1 MATRQIGLEIKIVN
15 REALSEIDKI
25 VDNLN
30 KKGIS
35 IKIDVSK
42 GLEELEKVKNIVN
55 EVNNKSTKIDID
67 TNNVEQASKK
77 VDNLN
82 QNINNLGNA
91 SKHSLT
97 VVDDEKVQLV
107 SSFNDMVGKTT
118 QIIENLRTGST
129 KEIISFDN
137 KTTESKILSIQ
148 QKIEKIN
155 QTFNTLQNKNLDVF
169 NKIDSSK
176 IDGYKKSVQELEGII
191 GNLQNGESVK
201 QLDLARALGDLQLKI
216 TDEKN
221 AFTQGI
227 ADNKAMEQEQKKI
240 DQLKAK
246 YEELKNKIKT
256 LQDSNLFYG
265 SKLNSK
271 VVNPFEKIDTNNIL
285 EYSKQI
291 DSLSNK
297 INILSDSAKKIKEL
311 NNLKA
316 LTNVNYDKIINT
328 ETFSKIPQELKD
340 AFSQANTELTKFSEK
355 FRGTTLNVNQ
365 YLYTDAINNYVNSFK
380 NLQNASNELEKLGQ
394 KAEQTKTRLTSM
406 LAGKQTFGV
415 DASAFDNLQSKIN
428 AINTNTTVAQIKSLE
443 QEIKNLGNNSSQIV
457 RIENA
462 IDSMRAKLEGIK
474 GKYKDLVQTGDS
486 VAQVQA
492 LETQITKLQKMANQL
507 KQGKVIDGSAITR
520 EVSKGNTGLKQLE
533 NTIKSCSKAF
543 QSGNK
548 DVMSFGQYLQNALG
562 KIGIYAST
570 AIVFRKLFT
579 EMKDG
584 VSSVIELEDAMVSLR
599 RVCNESDEAMKQ
611 FQSTATSTAQTLGV
625 TASEYV
631 DAVTSFKKMGYELA
645 EAQELATTVTKYNL
659 AGDIDNLEE
668 ATTGVIS
675 ILKGFGLEAE
685 NVVNVTDSMNS
696 AANQYAITA
705 GDLTTILQRSSS
717 AMSVAGN
724 TLNESIAIGT
734 VANEITQNSERT
746 GNALKTF
753 SMRLRGVSEDGE
765 ELSATLREDVM
776 AYTKMTSAFQGTE
789 GFDILKDDGSFKST
803 FEIIKGIGSAWKELT
818 DMQKSKLLQD
828 MFGKLQGNVGA
839 ALLENYEKLDQVVS
853 DIENTTGSVDQE
865 FERYLDSTTGKINQL
880 SSLIQEK
887 WVNAIS
893 SDFTKNVV
901 DGVTK
906 LVDAFGNL
914 KGVLAIA
921 TTAVLVFKGQALS
934 TLVTDLMAVCAGE
947 TAATIATTGLSAA
960 FKSLSAAMASNPI
973 GLIAVAVA
981 GIATAVAMADSQVDK
996 LQNTINDIKDSL
1008 SQLDEVSSSEK
1019 LANQYKELSNTINST
1034 ASTTEEVTK
1043 AKEDLLDVQK
1053 QLAKAFPEL
1062 ITGFTEEGEAVA
1074 TNLEKIEERI
1084 SSISETTERELK
1096 SQYQTLEDIL
1106 NSKYT
1111 GDDKII
1117 KKLPY
1122 ENNEQEEIYKSNKG
1136 DESFY
1141 NEYKYFVELQEKSIS
1156 LTEEQQDEYKNIK
1169 EYIKQANDIVG
1180 SLYLKGKDVSGMK
1193 MFDFKTNKLVDAQE
1207 YYDKLAN
1214 SIKETGDESETTGQ
1228 KIKELY
1234 DSGYSMTEIAD
1245 ELGLSLDVVSDA
1257 LSTVENTAELAEE
1270 SIKSL
1275 SDAFDGAVDSISLIN
1290 TALEE
1295 YSSNGGLTDDT
1306 ISKILNTGDLELI
1319 QSLLTEDE
1327 NYIAKNTALMERY
1340 GQAKQQALQDAVNQV
1355 NGVAQAEANATNQNA
1370 QSYQTD
1376 VINKTNAENAKTSA
1390 MANSATQGMNATAQ
1404 LVNTNGKNYNT
1415 DATNKT
1421 KTENSKVSAMQQAAT
1436 QGISANAQMINA
1448 QGEGYQTDNTNYGR
1462 LVNNKVDLAEGGA
1475 NQSIAAESQ
1484 ATAQK
1489 ELQYKIDTN
1498 NYRKQLVN
1506 KRDMLLG
1513 MSGGNPTPEINFIDE
1528 MLSKVPEQVL
1538 VPSPPKYTTVN
1549 VDSIQVATVP
1559 IVSAPSKSVGG
1570 SSGGGSSSS
1579 SSSSTDYSLDNLESM
1594 RDNLY
1599 EINSYIERLETAMG
1613 ILEAQIDRTWG
1624 KDKVDKIRAYNEY
1637 LQNQFDTT
1645 RNLQAQQQKEIFEI
1659 RKKLS
1664 AYGFDFDSNDITS
1677 DITNYNTRIDQLV
1690 NEANAMKSVD
1700 EASRNAKQK
1709 RQEEI
1714 RGVKE
1719 LCDQYEDLKEAI
1731 NDTKVEYQELATE
1744 MQEYYRGLADD
1755 VASGESTIA
1764 TIIENAWEDKANKIK
1779 DSLDELQQKYED
1791 LWEQEDW
1798 EDTKAEAYKELTDL
1812 EVEMQKAIK
1821 SGDTGKLAQLQEEY
1835 NQRQEELNK
1844 TLRDKEREDLQDK
1857 IAQEQELIDK
1867 QKEEATT
1874 GDNMD
1879 KAIEQALKKGYIDL
1893 SGEYK
1898 TLADA
1903 TEEYVNKTTDG
1914 YESQKLALSDIIKEL
1929 ETVKELYNDISTIN
1943 SKADVVSDFTTYS
1956 NVSVP
1961 VNKSGYLMTSNLN
1974 SSTPST
1980 LNNQTYN
1987 ITINAA
1993 DMTQSELENAID
2005 NVLRDNG
2012 VYDN

>member
-1 MATRQIGLEIKIVN
+1 M
-15 REALSEIDKI
+15 
-25 VDNLN
+25 
-30 KKGIS
+30 
-35 IKIDVSK
+35 
-42 GLEELEKVKNIVN
+42 KV
-55 EVNNKSTKIDID
+55 
-67 TNNVEQASKK
+67 
-77 VDNLN
+77 
-82 QNINNLGNA
+82 
-91 SKHSLT
+91 
-97 VVDDEKVQLV
+97 
-107 SSFNDMVGKTT
+107 
-118 QIIENLRTGST
+118 
-129 KEIISFDN
+129 
-137 KTTESKILSIQ
+137 TE
-148 QKIEKIN
+148 
-155 QTFNTLQNKNLDVF
+155 
-169 NKIDSSK
+169 
-176 IDGYKKSVQELEGII
+176 
-191 GNLQNGESVK
+191 
-201 QLDLARALGDLQLKI
+201 
-216 TDEKN
+216 
-221 AFTQGI
+221 
-227 ADNKAMEQEQKKI
+227 
-240 DQLKAK
+240 
-246 YEELKNKIKT
+246 
-256 LQDSNLFYG
+256 
-265 SKLNSK
+265 
-271 VVNPFEKIDTNNIL
+271 
-285 EYSKQI
+285 
-291 DSLSNK
+291 
-297 INILSDSAKKIKEL
+297 
-311 NNLKA
+311 
-316 LTNVNYDKIINT
+316 
-328 ETFSKIPQELKD
+328 
-340 AFSQANTELTKFSEK
+340 
-355 FRGTTLNVNQ
+355 
-365 YLYTDAINNYVNSFK
+365 
-380 NLQNASNELEKLGQ
+380 
-394 KAEQTKTRLTSM
+394 
-406 LAGKQTFGV
+406 
-415 DASAFDNLQSKIN
+415 
-428 AINTNTTVAQIKSLE
+428 
-443 QEIKNLGNNSSQIV
+443 
-457 RIENA
+457 
-462 IDSMRAKLEGIK
+462 
-474 GKYKDLVQTGDS
+474 
-486 VAQVQA
+486 
-492 LETQITKLQKMANQL
+492 
-507 KQGKVIDGSAITR
+507 
-520 EVSKGNTGLKQLE
+520 
-533 NTIKSCSKAF
+533 C
-543 QSGNK
+543 
-548 DVMSFGQYLQNALG
+548 
-562 KIGIYAST
+562 
-570 AIVFRKLFT
+570 
-579 EMKDG
+579 
-584 VSSVIELEDAMVSLR
+584 
-599 RVCNESDEAMKQ
+599 
-611 FQSTATSTAQTLGV
+611 
-625 TASEYV
+625 
-631 DAVTSFKKMGYELA
+631 
-645 EAQELATTVTKYNL
+645 
-659 AGDIDNLEE
+659 
-668 ATTGVIS
+668 
-675 ILKGFGLEAE
+675 
-685 NVVNVTDSMNS
+685 
-696 AANQYAITA
+696 
-705 GDLTTILQRSSS
+705 
-717 AMSVAGN
+717 
-724 TLNESIAIGT
+724 
-734 VANEITQNSERT
+734 
-746 GNALKTF
+746 KTF

-803 FEIIKGIGSAWKELT
+803 FEILKGIGSAWKELT

-853 DIENTTGSVDQE
+853 NIENTTGSVDQE
-865 FERYLDSTTGKINQL
+865 FERYLDSTTGKLNQL

-893 SDFTKNVV
+893 SDFTKGAV
-901 DGVTK
+901 DK
-906 LVDAFGNL
+906 IIRLVDTFGSL
-914 KGVLAIA
+914 EGIVGLA
-921 TTAVLVFKGQALS
+921 TTALLVFKGQAMAGAISSMIAYQMSLGAS
-934 TLVTDLMAVCAGE
+934 T
-947 TAATIATTGLSAA
+947 TATALFSGALNTVKIALQGLSVAI
-960 FKSLSAAMASNPI
+960 ASNPI
-973 GLIAVAVA
+973 GAIAVAITSA
-981 GIATAVAMADSQVDK
+981 IALMSAFEKEIVSVQDAMNNLNNASKD
-996 LQNTINDIKDSL
+996 LQSVEKDYGN
-1008 SQLDEVSSSEK
+1008 LDEIKRLQSELENTNLTLDERNEKEEQLLILQKNMASSLENVATYIDKEGNAYATNNK
-1019 LANQYKELSNTINST
+1019 LIEQQLEL
-1034 ASTTEEVTK
+1034 K
-1043 AKEDLLDVQK
+1043 K
-1053 QLAKAFPEL
+1053 QLAEIEMEQSYYDMMDNFFTDTDTTKWINRFNSLFNPNSQITNQVNTIAWGNNIFRDFNNYKQKEKNNEL
-1062 ITGFTEEGEAVA
+1062 ISNEEKKSYLDALEVITKFNQAVMELDNNGQDISDKFMINVDTGELVKA
-1074 TNLEKIEERI
+1074 TDYIDEYRGTID
-1084 SSISETTERELK
+1084 SASENQLNTTETVDGL
-1096 SQYQTLEDIL
+1096 
-1106 NSKYT
+1106 
-1111 GDDKII
+1111 GD
-1117 KKLPY
+1117 
-1122 ENNEQEEIYKSNKG
+1122 
-1136 DESFY
+1136 
-1141 NEYKYFVELQEKSIS
+1141 V
-1156 LTEEQQDEYKNIK
+1156 
-1169 EYIKQANDIVG
+1169 
-1180 SLYLKGKDVSGMK
+1180 
-1193 MFDFKTNKLVDAQE
+1193 VDAADAAKE
-1207 YYDKLAN
+1207 AIESLA
-1214 SIKETGDESETTGQ
+1214 
-1228 KIKELY
+1228 
-1234 DSGYSMTEIAD
+1234 
-1245 ELGLSLDVVSDA
+1245 
-1257 LSTVENTAELAEE
+1257 
-1270 SIKSL
+1270 
-1275 SDAFDGAVDSISLIN
+1275 DAFGGAVDSISLVN

-1306 ISKILNTGDLELI
+1306 ISKILNTGDVELI

-1376 VINKTNAENAKTSA
+1376 VMNKANAENAKTSA
-1390 MANSATQGMNATAQ
+1390 MINSATQGINATAQ

-1462 LVNNKVDLAEGGA
+1462 LVNNKVDLAKGGA

-1498 NYRKQLVN
+1498 NYRKQLIN

-1559 IVSAPSKSVGG
+1559 IVSAPSKSVGSG
-1570 SSGGGSSSS
+1570 SGGSS

-1624 KDKVDKIRAYNEY
+1624 KDKVDKIRAYNNY

-1709 RQEEI
+1709 RQQEI
-1714 RGVKE
+1714 MGVKE
-1719 LCDQYEDLKEAI
+1719 LCDEYNDLRDAI

-1835 NQRQEELNK
+1835 NERQEELNK

-1961 VNKSGYLMTSNLN
+1961 VNNSGYLMTSNLN

>member
-1 MATRQIGLEIKIVN
+1 M
-15 REALSEIDKI
+15 
-25 VDNLN
+25 
-30 KKGIS
+30 
-35 IKIDVSK
+35 
-42 GLEELEKVKNIVN
+42 KV
-55 EVNNKSTKIDID
+55 
-67 TNNVEQASKK
+67 
-77 VDNLN
+77 
-82 QNINNLGNA
+82 
-91 SKHSLT
+91 
-97 VVDDEKVQLV
+97 
-107 SSFNDMVGKTT
+107 
-118 QIIENLRTGST
+118 
-129 KEIISFDN
+129 
-137 KTTESKILSIQ
+137 TE
-148 QKIEKIN
+148 
-155 QTFNTLQNKNLDVF
+155 
-169 NKIDSSK
+169 
-176 IDGYKKSVQELEGII
+176 
-191 GNLQNGESVK
+191 
-201 QLDLARALGDLQLKI
+201 
-216 TDEKN
+216 
-221 AFTQGI
+221 
-227 ADNKAMEQEQKKI
+227 
-240 DQLKAK
+240 
-246 YEELKNKIKT
+246 
-256 LQDSNLFYG
+256 
-265 SKLNSK
+265 
-271 VVNPFEKIDTNNIL
+271 
-285 EYSKQI
+285 
-291 DSLSNK
+291 
-297 INILSDSAKKIKEL
+297 
-311 NNLKA
+311 
-316 LTNVNYDKIINT
+316 
-328 ETFSKIPQELKD
+328 
-340 AFSQANTELTKFSEK
+340 
-355 FRGTTLNVNQ
+355 
-365 YLYTDAINNYVNSFK
+365 
-380 NLQNASNELEKLGQ
+380 
-394 KAEQTKTRLTSM
+394 
-406 LAGKQTFGV
+406 
-415 DASAFDNLQSKIN
+415 
-428 AINTNTTVAQIKSLE
+428 
-443 QEIKNLGNNSSQIV
+443 
-457 RIENA
+457 
-462 IDSMRAKLEGIK
+462 
-474 GKYKDLVQTGDS
+474 
-486 VAQVQA
+486 
-492 LETQITKLQKMANQL
+492 
-507 KQGKVIDGSAITR
+507 
-520 EVSKGNTGLKQLE
+520 
-533 NTIKSCSKAF
+533 C
-543 QSGNK
+543 
-548 DVMSFGQYLQNALG
+548 
-562 KIGIYAST
+562 
-570 AIVFRKLFT
+570 
-579 EMKDG
+579 
-584 VSSVIELEDAMVSLR
+584 
-599 RVCNESDEAMKQ
+599 
-611 FQSTATSTAQTLGV
+611 
-625 TASEYV
+625 
-631 DAVTSFKKMGYELA
+631 
-645 EAQELATTVTKYNL
+645 
-659 AGDIDNLEE
+659 
-668 ATTGVIS
+668 
-675 ILKGFGLEAE
+675 
-685 NVVNVTDSMNS
+685 
-696 AANQYAITA
+696 
-705 GDLTTILQRSSS
+705 
-717 AMSVAGN
+717 
-724 TLNESIAIGT
+724 
-734 VANEITQNSERT
+734 
-746 GNALKTF
+746 KTF

-803 FEIIKGIGSAWKELT
+803 FEILKGIGSAWKELT

-839 ALLENYEKLDQVVS
+839 ALLENYEKLDQVVN
-853 DIENTTGSVDQE
+853 DIENTAGSVDQE
-865 FERYLDSTTGKINQL
+865 FGRYLDSTTGKLNQL

-887 WVNAIS
+887 WVNAIN

-914 KGVLAIA
+914 GSILAIA

-960 FKSLSAAMASNPI
+960 FKGLSAIIASNPI
-973 GLIAVAVA
+973 GALAVAITGTIALLKSMETQTERLNKAYSNISNIQSELNSLKEAKDDVSNMGNLTNKINDSNTSLKDMIDA
-981 GIATAVAMADSQVDK
+981 KNELSKVQKKLADTFPDLIDGFTKEGDAIVGNIDKVNKKIKETAEYDFKELQDSYKTIMETLSEPYHNDDDSFLGSIFDTSGISQVLDQDK
-996 LQNTINDIKDSL
+996 EIHDKYIKDTNYGYTINP
-1008 SQLDEVSSSEK
+1008 
-1019 LANQYKELSNTINST
+1019 
-1034 ASTTEEVTK
+1034 STTEAYKMYIELKQKDITLTEKQQEDYNTIKDRLEEVNKVTAEAYK
-1043 AKEDLLDVQK
+1043 KIQLFSDDPAEISEYMDGFQWIDIMTGEAIPAMEYYKKQEKEAAEEAEELTNQIK
-1053 QLAKAFPEL
+1053 QLVSEGYTAAQISKTLGVSIDTVAGYMSNLEEETEDAAKAM
-1062 ITGFTEEGEAVA
+1062 
-1074 TNLEKIEERI
+1074 
-1084 SSISETTERELK
+1084 
-1096 SQYQTLEDIL
+1096 
-1106 NSKYT
+1106 
-1111 GDDKII
+1111 
-1117 KKLPY
+1117 
-1122 ENNEQEEIYKSNKG
+1122 
-1136 DESFY
+1136 
-1141 NEYKYFVELQEKSIS
+1141 
-1156 LTEEQQDEYKNIK
+1156 KN
-1169 EYIKQANDIVG
+1169 
-1180 SLYLKGKDVSGMK
+1180 
-1193 MFDFKTNKLVDAQE
+1193 
-1207 YYDKLAN
+1207 
-1214 SIKETGDESETTGQ
+1214 
-1228 KIKELY
+1228 
-1234 DSGYSMTEIAD
+1234 
-1245 ELGLSLDVVSDA
+1245 
-1257 LSTVENTAELAEE
+1257 
-1270 SIKSL
+1270 L
-1275 SDAFDGAVDSISLIN
+1275 SDSFDGAVDSISLIN

-1295 YSSNGGLTDDT
+1295 YSNNGGLTDDT
-1306 ISKILNTGDLELI
+1306 ISKILNTGDMELI

-1390 MANSATQGMNATAQ
+1390 MINSATQGVNATAQ

-1475 NQSIAAESQ
+1475 NQSIEAESQ

-1549 VDSIQVATVP
+1549 VDSIQVETVP

-1624 KDKVDKIRAYNEY
+1624 KDKVDKIRAYNNY
-1637 LQNQFDTT
+1637 LQNQFATT

-1779 DSLDELQQKYED
+1779 ESLDELQQKYED

-1835 NQRQEELNK
+1835 NERQEELNK

-1961 VNKSGYLMTSNLN
+1961 VNNSGYLMTSNLN

>member
-67 TNNVEQASKK
+67 TDNIEQVSKK
-77 VDNLN
+77 VDDLN
-82 QNINNLGNA
+82 QNIDNLGNA

-97 VVDDEKVQLV
+97 VVDKEKVQLV
-107 SSFNDMVGKTT
+107 SNFNDMIGKTT
-118 QIIENLRTGST
+118 QIIDNLKTGST
-129 KEIISFDN
+129 KKIISFDN
-137 KTTESKILSIQ
+137 KATESKILSIQ

-201 QLDLARALGDLQLKI
+201 QLDLTRALGDLQLKI
-216 TDEKN
+216 TDVKN
-221 AFTQGI
+221 AFTQGV

-246 YEELKNKIKT
+246 YEELKKVANT
-256 LQDSNLFYG
+256 LQESGMFNDKKFDSRVFQD
-265 SKLNSK
+265 LN
-271 VVNPFEKIDTNNIL
+271 KIDTKNIL
-285 EYSKQI
+285 EYNDTIDKLGEKLKTLSSNAKQLK
-291 DSLSNK
+291 DLNQLKDVFSSQNSSL
-297 INILSDSAKKIKEL
+297 KKTGTYSQIPEK
-311 NNLKA
+311 LK
-316 LTNVNYDKIINT
+316 T
-328 ETFSKIPQELKD
+328 EFSKASQELDTFRK
-340 AFSQANTELTKFSEK
+340 K
-355 FRGTTLNVNQ
+355 FRDATLNINS
-365 YLYTDAINNYVNSFK
+365 YLVTDAINNYVNSFK

-415 DASAFDNLQSKIN
+415 DTSAFDNLQSKIN
-428 AINTNTTVAQIKSLE
+428 SINTNTTVAQIKSLE

-486 VAQVQA
+486 VTQVQA
-492 LETQITKLQKMANQL
+492 LETQITKLQEMANQL

-548 DVMSFGQYLQNALG
+548 DVMSFSQYLQNALG

-611 FQSTATSTAQTLGV
+611 FQATATSTAQTLGV

-645 EAQELATTVTKYNL
+645 EAQELATTLTKYNL

-685 NVVNVTDSMNS
+685 KVVSVTDAMNS

-705 GDLTTILQRSSS
+705 GDLTAILQRSSS

-724 TLNESIAIGT
+724 TLNETIAIGT
-734 VANEITQNSERT
+734 VANEVTQNAERT

-803 FEIIKGIGSAWKELT
+803 FEILKGIGSAWKELT

-853 DIENTTGSVDQE
+853 NIENTTGSVDQE
-865 FERYLDSTTGKINQL
+865 FERYLDSTTGKLNQL

-893 SDFTKNVV
+893 SDFTKGAV
-901 DGVTK
+901 DKIIG
-906 LVDAFGNL
+906 LVDTFGSL
-914 KGVLAIA
+914 EGIVGLA
-921 TTAVLVFKGQALS
+921 TTALLVFKGQAMAGAISSMIAYQMSLGAS
-934 TLVTDLMAVCAGE
+934 T
-947 TAATIATTGLSAA
+947 TATALFSGALNTVKIALQGLSVAI
-960 FKSLSAAMASNPI
+960 ASNPI
-973 GLIAVAVA
+973 GAIAVAITGA
-981 GIATAVAMADSQVDK
+981 IALMSAFEKEIVSVKDAMNNLNNASKD
-996 LQNTINDIKDSL
+996 LQSVEKGYGN
-1008 SQLDEVSSSEK
+1008 LDEIKRLQSELENTNLTLDERNEKEEQLLILQKNMASSLENVATYIDKEGNAYATNNK
-1019 LANQYKELSNTINST
+1019 LIEQQLEL
-1034 ASTTEEVTK
+1034 K
-1043 AKEDLLDVQK
+1043 K
-1053 QLAKAFPEL
+1053 QLAEIEMEQSYYDMMDNFFTDTDTTKWINRFNSLFNPASQTTNQVNTIAWGNNIFRDFNNYKQKEKNNEL
-1062 ITGFTEEGEAVA
+1062 ISNEEKKSYLDALEVITKFNQAVMELDNNGQDISDKFMINVDTGELVKA
-1074 TNLEKIEERI
+1074 TDYIDEYRGTID
-1084 SSISETTERELK
+1084 SASENQLNTTETVDGL
-1096 SQYQTLEDIL
+1096 
-1106 NSKYT
+1106 
-1111 GDDKII
+1111 GD
-1117 KKLPY
+1117 
-1122 ENNEQEEIYKSNKG
+1122 
-1136 DESFY
+1136 
-1141 NEYKYFVELQEKSIS
+1141 V
-1156 LTEEQQDEYKNIK
+1156 
-1169 EYIKQANDIVG
+1169 
-1180 SLYLKGKDVSGMK
+1180 
-1193 MFDFKTNKLVDAQE
+1193 VDAADAAKE
-1207 YYDKLAN
+1207 AIESLA
-1214 SIKETGDESETTGQ
+1214 
-1228 KIKELY
+1228 
-1234 DSGYSMTEIAD
+1234 
-1245 ELGLSLDVVSDA
+1245 
-1257 LSTVENTAELAEE
+1257 
-1270 SIKSL
+1270 
-1275 SDAFDGAVDSISLIN
+1275 DAFGGAVDSISLIN
-1290 TALEE
+1290 AALEE

-1306 ISKILNTGDLELI
+1306 ISKILNTGDVELI

-1376 VINKTNAENAKTSA
+1376 VINKTNAENAKASA
-1390 MANSATQGMNATAQ
+1390 ATNSANQGINATAQ
-1404 LVNTNGKNYNT
+1404 LVNTNGKNYDT

-1436 QGISANAQMINA
+1436 LGISANAQMINA

-1462 LVNNKVDLAEGGA
+1462 LVNNKVDLAKGGA

-1498 NYRKQLVN
+1498 NYRKQLIN

-1538 VPSPPKYTTVN
+1538 VPSPPRYTTVN

-1624 KDKVDKIRAYNEY
+1624 KDKVDKIRAYNNY

-1714 RGVKE
+1714 RQVKE
-1719 LCDQYEDLKEAI
+1719 LTDQYNDLRDAI

-1779 DSLDELQQKYED
+1779 ESLDELQQKYED

-1835 NQRQEELNK
+1835 NERQEELNK

-1961 VNKSGYLMTSNLN
+1961 VNNSGYLMTSNLN

>member
-42 GLEELEKVKNIVN
+42 GLEELEKVKSIVN

-97 VVDDEKVQLV
+97 IVDDEKVQLV

-137 KTTESKILSIQ
+137 KTTEGKILSIQ

-155 QTFNTLQNKNLDVF
+155 QTFDTLQNKNLDVF
-169 NKIDSSK
+169 NKIDSNK

-191 GNLQNGESVK
+191 GKLQNGESVK
-201 QLDLARALGDLQLKI
+201 QLDLTRALGDLQLKI
-216 TDEKN
+216 TDVKN
-221 AFTQGI
+221 AFTQGV

-246 YEELKNKIKT
+246 YEELKNNIKT
-256 LQDSNLFYG
+256 LQDSNLFYD

-271 VVNPFEKIDTNNIL
+271 VVNPFEKIDPNNIL

-328 ETFSKIPQELKD
+328 ETFSKIPQELKSS
-340 AFSQANTELTKFSEK
+340 FSQANTELTKFVEK
-355 FRGTTLNVNQ
+355 FKGTTLNVNQ
-365 YLYTDAINNYVNSFK
+365 YLYADAVNNYVNSFK

-428 AINTNTTVAQIKSLE
+428 AIDTNTTVAQIKSLE

-462 IDSMRAKLEGIK
+462 VDSMRAKLEGIK

-486 VAQVQA
+486 VTQVQS
-492 LETQITKLQKMANQL
+492 LEAQIAKLQEMANQL

-562 KIGIYAST
+562 KIGVYTSS
-570 AIVFRKLFT
+570 AIIFRKLFN
-579 EMKDG
+579 EIKDG
-584 VSSVIELEDAMVSLR
+584 VSSVVALEDSMVSLR

-645 EAQELATTVTKYNL
+645 DAQQLATTVTKYNL
-659 AGDIDNLEE
+659 AGDIDNLGE

-685 NVVNVTDSMNS
+685 NVVQVTDSMNS
-696 AANQYAITA
+696 AANQYAVTA
-705 GDLTTILQRSSS
+705 EGLTTMLQRSSS

-724 TLNESIAIGT
+724 TLNETIAIGT
-734 VANEITQNSERT
+734 VANEVTQNAERT

-839 ALLENYEKLDQVVS
+839 ALLENYEKLDQVVN

-880 SSLIQEK
+880 SSLVQEK

-893 SDFTKNVV
+893 SDFTKGAV
-901 DGVTK
+901 DK
-906 LVDAFGNL
+906 IIRLVDTFGSL
-914 KGVLAIA
+914 EGIVGLA
-921 TTAVLVFKGQALS
+921 TTALLAFKGQAMTGAISSMIAYQMSLGAS
-934 TLVTDLMAVCAGE
+934 T
-947 TAATIATTGLSAA
+947 TATALFSGALNTVKIALLGLSDAIA
-960 FKSLSAAMASNPI
+960 LNPI
-973 GLIAVAVA
+973 GAIAVAITGA
-981 GIATAVAMADSQVDK
+981 IALMSAFEKEIVSVQDAMNNLNNASKDLQSVEKDYGNLDEIKRLQSELENTNLTLDERNEKEEQLLRLQKDMASSLENVTTYVDK
-996 LQNTINDIKDSL
+996 EGNAYATNNKLIEQ
-1008 SQLDEVSSSEK
+1008 QL
-1019 LANQYKELSNTINST
+1019 EL
-1034 ASTTEEVTK
+1034 K
-1043 AKEDLLDVQK
+1043 K
-1053 QLAKAFPEL
+1053 QLAEIEMEQSYYDMMDNFFTDTDTTKWLNRFNSLFNPASQTTNQANTIAWGNNIFRDFSNYKQKEKNNEL
-1062 ITGFTEEGEAVA
+1062 ISNEEKKSYLDALEVITKLNQAVMELDNNGQDISDKFMINVDTGELVKA
-1074 TNLEKIEERI
+1074 TDYIDEYRGTID
-1084 SSISETTERELK
+1084 SASENQLNTTETVDGL
-1096 SQYQTLEDIL
+1096 
-1106 NSKYT
+1106 
-1111 GDDKII
+1111 GD
-1117 KKLPY
+1117 
-1122 ENNEQEEIYKSNKG
+1122 
-1136 DESFY
+1136 
-1141 NEYKYFVELQEKSIS
+1141 V
-1156 LTEEQQDEYKNIK
+1156 
-1169 EYIKQANDIVG
+1169 
-1180 SLYLKGKDVSGMK
+1180 
-1193 MFDFKTNKLVDAQE
+1193 VDAADAAKE
-1207 YYDKLAN
+1207 AIESLA
-1214 SIKETGDESETTGQ
+1214 
-1228 KIKELY
+1228 
-1234 DSGYSMTEIAD
+1234 
-1245 ELGLSLDVVSDA
+1245 
-1257 LSTVENTAELAEE
+1257 
-1270 SIKSL
+1270 
-1275 SDAFDGAVDSISLIN
+1275 DAFDGAVDSISLIS

-1295 YSSNGGLTDDT
+1295 YSEYGGLTDDT
-1306 ISKILNTGDLELI
+1306 ISKILNTGDMELI
-1319 QSLLTEDE
+1319 QSLLSEDE
-1327 NYIAKNTALMERY
+1327 NYVAKNTALMERY

-1376 VINKTNAENAKTSA
+1376 VMNKTNAENAKTSA
-1390 MANSATQGMNATAQ
+1390 MINSATQGVNATAQ
-1404 LVNTNGKNYNT
+1404 LVNTNGKNYDT

-1436 QGISANAQMINA
+1436 LGISANAQMINA

-1489 ELQYKIDTN
+1489 ELQYKIDIN
-1498 NYRKQLVN
+1498 NYRDGLIK
-1506 KRDMLLG
+1506 KRDMLLEI
-1513 MSGGNPTPEINFIDE
+1513 SGGNPSPEINFINNA
-1528 MLSKVPEQVL
+1528 LSKVPEQTL

-1570 SSGGGSSSS
+1570 SGGGGSSSS
-1579 SSSSTDYSLDNLESM
+1579 SSSSTDYSLDDLESM

-1719 LCDQYEDLKEAI
+1719 LCDEYEDLKEAI

-1812 EVEMQKAIK
+1812 ESEMQKAIK

-1835 NQRQEELNK
+1835 NERQEELNK

-1974 SSTPST
+1974 ASTPNT

>member
-97 VVDDEKVQLV
+97 IVDDEKVQLV

-137 KTTESKILSIQ
+137 KTTEGKILSIQ

-155 QTFNTLQNKNLDVF
+155 QTFDTLQNKNLDVF
-169 NKIDSSK
+169 NKIDSNK

-191 GNLQNGESVK
+191 GKLQNGESVK
-201 QLDLARALGDLQLKI
+201 QLDLTRALGDLQLKI
-216 TDEKN
+216 TDVKN
-221 AFTQGI
+221 AFTQGV

-246 YEELKNKIKT
+246 YEELKNNIKT
-256 LQDSNLFYG
+256 LQDSNLFYD

-271 VVNPFEKIDTNNIL
+271 VVNPFEKIDPNNIL

-328 ETFSKIPQELKD
+328 ETFSKIPQELKSS
-340 AFSQANTELTKFSEK
+340 FSQANTELTKFVEK
-355 FRGTTLNVNQ
+355 FKGTTLNVNQ
-365 YLYTDAINNYVNSFK
+365 YLYADAVNNYVNSFK

-415 DASAFDNLQSKIN
+415 DTSAFDNLQSKIN
-428 AINTNTTVAQIKSLE
+428 SIDTNTTVTQIKSLE

-462 IDSMRAKLEGIK
+462 VDSMRTKLEGIK

-486 VAQVQA
+486 VTQVQS
-492 LETQITKLQKMANQL
+492 LEAQIAKLQEMANQL
-507 KQGKVIDGSAITR
+507 KQGKVIDGSEITR

-533 NTIKSCSKAF
+533 NTIRNCSKAF

-562 KIGIYAST
+562 KIGIYASS
-570 AIVFRKLFT
+570 AIIFRKLFT
-579 EMKDG
+579 EIKDG
-584 VSSVIELEDAMVSLR
+584 VSSVVALEDSMVSLR

-645 EAQELATTVTKYNL
+645 DAQQLATTVTKYNL
-659 AGDIDNLEE
+659 AGDIDNLGE

-685 NVVNVTDSMNS
+685 NVVQVTDSMNS
-696 AANQYAITA
+696 AANQYAVTA
-705 GDLTTILQRSSS
+705 EGLTTMLQRSSS

-724 TLNESIAIGT
+724 TLNETIAIGT
-734 VANEITQNSERT
+734 VANEVTQNAERT

-839 ALLENYEKLDQVVS
+839 ALLENYEKLDQVVN

-880 SSLIQEK
+880 SSLVQEK

-893 SDFTKNVV
+893 SDFTKGAV
-901 DGVTK
+901 DK
-906 LVDAFGNL
+906 IIRLVDTFGSL
-914 KGVLAIA
+914 EGIVGLA
-921 TTAVLVFKGQALS
+921 TTALLAFKGQAMTGAISSMIAYQMSLGAS
-934 TLVTDLMAVCAGE
+934 T
-947 TAATIATTGLSAA
+947 TATALFSGALNTVKIALLGLSDAIA
-960 FKSLSAAMASNPI
+960 LNPI
-973 GLIAVAVA
+973 GAIAVAITGA
-981 GIATAVAMADSQVDK
+981 IALMSAFEKEIVSVQDAMNNLNNASKDLQSVEKDYGNLDEIKRLQSELENTNLTLDERNEKEEQLLRLQKDMASSLENVTTYVDK
-996 LQNTINDIKDSL
+996 EGNAYATNNKLIEQ
-1008 SQLDEVSSSEK
+1008 QL
-1019 LANQYKELSNTINST
+1019 EL
-1034 ASTTEEVTK
+1034 K
-1043 AKEDLLDVQK
+1043 K
-1053 QLAKAFPEL
+1053 QLAEIEMEQSYYDMMDNFFTDTDTTKWLNRFNSLFNPASQTTNQANTIAWGNNIFRDFSNYKQKEKNNEL
-1062 ITGFTEEGEAVA
+1062 ISNEEKKSYLDALEVITKFNQAVMELDNNGQDISDKFMIDVDTGELVKA
-1074 TNLEKIEERI
+1074 TDYIDEYRG
-1084 SSISETTERELK
+1084 SIDSASENQLNTTETVDGL
-1096 SQYQTLEDIL
+1096 
-1106 NSKYT
+1106 
-1111 GDDKII
+1111 GD
-1117 KKLPY
+1117 
-1122 ENNEQEEIYKSNKG
+1122 
-1136 DESFY
+1136 
-1141 NEYKYFVELQEKSIS
+1141 V
-1156 LTEEQQDEYKNIK
+1156 
-1169 EYIKQANDIVG
+1169 
-1180 SLYLKGKDVSGMK
+1180 
-1193 MFDFKTNKLVDAQE
+1193 VDAADAAKE
-1207 YYDKLAN
+1207 AIESLA
-1214 SIKETGDESETTGQ
+1214 
-1228 KIKELY
+1228 
-1234 DSGYSMTEIAD
+1234 
-1245 ELGLSLDVVSDA
+1245 
-1257 LSTVENTAELAEE
+1257 
-1270 SIKSL
+1270 
-1275 SDAFDGAVDSISLIN
+1275 DAFSGAVDSISLIN

-1295 YSSNGGLTDDT
+1295 YTNYGGLTDDT
-1306 ISKILNTGDLELI
+1306 ISKILNTGDMELI
-1319 QSLLTEDE
+1319 QSLLSEDE
-1327 NYIAKNTALMERY
+1327 NYVAKNTALMERY

-1376 VINKTNAENAKTSA
+1376 VMNKTNAENAKTSA
-1390 MANSATQGMNATAQ
+1390 MINSATQGVNATAQ
-1404 LVNTNGKNYNT
+1404 LVNTNGKNYDT

-1436 QGISANAQMINA
+1436 LGISANAQMINA

-1489 ELQYKIDTN
+1489 ELQYKIDIN
-1498 NYRKQLVN
+1498 NYRDGLIK
-1506 KRDMLLG
+1506 KRDMLLEI
-1513 MSGGNPTPEINFIDE
+1513 SGGNPSPEINFINNA
-1528 MLSKVPEQVL
+1528 LSKVPEQTL

-1570 SSGGGSSSS
+1570 SGGGGSSSS
-1579 SSSSTDYSLDNLESM
+1579 SSSSTDYSLDDLESM

-1719 LCDQYEDLKEAI
+1719 LCDEYEDLKEAI

-1812 EVEMQKAIK
+1812 ESEMQKAIK

-1835 NQRQEELNK
+1835 NERQEELNK

-1974 SSTPST
+1974 ASTPNT

>member
-67 TNNVEQASKK
+67 TSNVEQASKK
-77 VDNLN
+77 IDDLK
-82 QNINNLGNA
+82 QNINNA
-91 SKHSLT
+91 SKKSLT
-97 VVDDEKVQLV
+97 TVDGEDVQRV
-107 SSFNDMVGKTT
+107 SILNDMIGETSRR
-118 QIIENLRTGST
+118 IEDLRTGSIT
-129 KEIISFDN
+129 EIISFDN

-191 GNLQNGESVK
+191 GKLQNGESVK
-201 QLDLARALGDLQLKI
+201 QLDLTRALGDLQLKI
-216 TDEKN
+216 TDVKN

-256 LQDSNLFYG
+256 LQDSDLFYN

-291 DSLSNK
+291 DSLSSK

-340 AFSQANTELTKFSEK
+340 SFSQANTELTKFVEK

-415 DASAFDNLQSKIN
+415 DTSAFDNLQSKIN
-428 AINTNTTVAQIKSLE
+428 SINTNTTVAQIKSLE
-443 QEIKNLGNNSSQIV
+443 QEIKNIGNNSSQIV

-462 IDSMRAKLEGIK
+462 IDSMRTKLEGIK

-486 VAQVQA
+486 VTQVQA
-492 LETQITKLQKMANQL
+492 LETQITKLQEMANQL

-533 NTIKSCSKAF
+533 NTIKNCSKAF

-562 KIGIYAST
+562 KIGIYASS

-579 EMKDG
+579 EIKDG

-631 DAVTSFKKMGYELA
+631 DAVTSFKKMGYELS

-776 AYTKMTSAFQGTE
+776 AYTKMTSAFKDTE

-803 FEIIKGIGSAWKELT
+803 FEILKGIGSAWKELT

-839 ALLENYEKLDQVVS
+839 ALLENYTKLDQVVK
-853 DIENTTGSVDQE
+853 DIENTAGSVDQE
-865 FERYLDSTTGKINQL
+865 FERYLDSTTGKLNQL

-893 SDFTKNVV
+893 SDFTKGAV
-901 DGVTK
+901 DK
-906 LVDAFGNL
+906 IIRLVDTFGSL
-914 KGVLAIA
+914 EGIVGLA
-921 TTAVLVFKGQALS
+921 TTALLAFKGQAMTGAISSMIAYQMSLGAS
-934 TLVTDLMAVCAGE
+934 T
-947 TAATIATTGLSAA
+947 TATALFSGALNTVKIALQGLSVAI
-960 FKSLSAAMASNPI
+960 ASNPI
-973 GLIAVAVA
+973 GAIAVAITGAIALMSAFEKEIVSVA
-981 GIATAVAMADSQVDK
+981 DAMNNLNNASKDLQSVEKDYGNLDEIKRLQSELENTNLTLDERNEKEEQLLSLQKDMASSLENVTTYVDK
-996 LQNTINDIKDSL
+996 EGNAYATNNKLIEQ
-1008 SQLDEVSSSEK
+1008 QL
-1019 LANQYKELSNTINST
+1019 EL
-1034 ASTTEEVTK
+1034 K
-1043 AKEDLLDVQK
+1043 K
-1053 QLAKAFPEL
+1053 QLAEIEMEQSYYDMMDNFFTDTDTTKWMNRLNSLFNPNSQITNQANTIAWGNNIFRDFSNYKQKEKNNEL
-1062 ITGFTEEGEAVA
+1062 ISDEEKKSYLDALEIIIKFNQAVMELDNNGQDISDKFMINVDTGELVKA
-1074 TNLEKIEERI
+1074 TDYIDEYRGTID
-1084 SSISETTERELK
+1084 SASENQLNTTETVDGL
-1096 SQYQTLEDIL
+1096 
-1106 NSKYT
+1106 
-1111 GDDKII
+1111 GD
-1117 KKLPY
+1117 
-1122 ENNEQEEIYKSNKG
+1122 
-1136 DESFY
+1136 
-1141 NEYKYFVELQEKSIS
+1141 V
-1156 LTEEQQDEYKNIK
+1156 
-1169 EYIKQANDIVG
+1169 
-1180 SLYLKGKDVSGMK
+1180 
-1193 MFDFKTNKLVDAQE
+1193 VDAADAAKE
-1207 YYDKLAN
+1207 AIESLA
-1214 SIKETGDESETTGQ
+1214 
-1228 KIKELY
+1228 
-1234 DSGYSMTEIAD
+1234 
-1245 ELGLSLDVVSDA
+1245 
-1257 LSTVENTAELAEE
+1257 
-1270 SIKSL
+1270 
-1275 SDAFDGAVDSISLIN
+1275 DAFGGAVDSISLIN

-1295 YSSNGGLTDDT
+1295 YTNYGGLTDDT
-1306 ISKILNTGDLELI
+1306 ISKILNTGDMELI
-1319 QSLLTEDE
+1319 QSLLSEDE
-1327 NYIAKNTALMERY
+1327 NYVAKNTALMERY

-1390 MANSATQGMNATAQ
+1390 MINSATQGINATAQ

-1436 QGISANAQMINA
+1436 LGISANAQMINA

-1489 ELQYKIDTN
+1489 ELQYKIDIN
-1498 NYRKQLVN
+1498 NYRQGLIK
-1506 KRDMLLG
+1506 KRDMLLEL
-1513 MSGGNPTPEINFIDE
+1513 SGGNPSPEINFINNA
-1528 MLSKVPEQVL
+1528 LSKVPEQTL
-1538 VPSPPKYTTVN
+1538 VPSPPRYTTIN

-1559 IVSAPSKSVGG
+1559 IATAPTKTVGG

-1579 SSSSTDYSLDNLESM
+1579 SSSSTDYSLDDLESM

-1714 RGVKE
+1714 RQIKE
-1719 LCDQYEDLKEAI
+1719 LTDEYNDLRDAI

-1835 NQRQEELNK
+1835 NERQEELNK

-1974 SSTPST
+1974 SSTPNT